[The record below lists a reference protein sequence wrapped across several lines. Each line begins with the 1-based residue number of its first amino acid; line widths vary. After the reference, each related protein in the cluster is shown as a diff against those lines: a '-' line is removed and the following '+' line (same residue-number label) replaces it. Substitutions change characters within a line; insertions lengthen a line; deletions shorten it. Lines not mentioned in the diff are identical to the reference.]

1 MILWIPLLYV
11 SLKQV
16 ASNSV
21 TFTSKCFLH
30 KVGHGVSNSYSNA
43 ELFRVTVGDCLN
55 YCILNAAK
63 TGDGCASVV
72 YHTLHST
79 CQLYGHNGHFNG
91 SQVVP
96 AIGHDFYERTS
107 WVGVCRDKV
116 VPKHGYRQRPL
127 QYAAL
132 EVTNG
137 GSSME
142 FRTGQAASTSFIPTT
157 TRRTWTTSNFD
168 EPTVGT
174 RFLNPTHSSEC
185 QRDETV
191 SYFVFFGY
199 RLTSTKVAARLK
211 GVDQSSCIM
220 YCSQNIDASGV
231 AVPCYAANYE
241 PADEECYLYGMRPR
255 LDRNTAR
262 LDVNTNFIFADKFC
276 VQTKKDCSAETPY
289 IVYPTKQMHKKII
302 MSYPGMNSVV
312 ACIAACIDNRK
323 CKAATYKIGLCILH
337 AASPASDSSLL
348 VDGHDQTMVI
358 ENGCQLTTKLVPSLL
373 SNNLEGRFS
382 KEESQ
387 WEEWGLCRFST
398 AGRRVR
404 VRQRKCMNCEDLQM
418 DPC

>member
-1 MILWIPLLYV
+1 MWGLLVITTIY
-11 SLKQV
+11 S
-16 ASNSV
+16 
-21 TFTSKCFLH
+21 TSKCFLH

-79 CQLYGHNGHFNG
+79 CQLYGHNGHFN
-91 SQVVP
+91 VVP

-107 WVGVCRDKV
+107 WVGVCQDKV
-116 VPKHGYRQRPL
+116 GRLIRKLDYL
-127 QYAAL
+127 
-132 EVTNG
+132 
-137 GSSME
+137 
-142 FRTGQAASTSFIPTT
+142 I
-157 TRRTWTTSNFD
+157 
-168 EPTVGT
+168 
-174 RFLNPTHSSEC
+174 SEC

-241 PADEECYLYGMRPR
+241 PADEECYLYGIRPR
-255 LDRNTAR
+255 LDRNTAQ
-262 LDVNTNFIFADKFC
+262 LDVNAKFIFADKFC

-323 CKAATYKIGLCILH
+323 CKAATYKVGLCILH

-358 ENGCQLTTKLVPSLL
+358 ENGCQLTTELVPSLL
-373 SNNLEGRFS
+373 SNNLG
-382 KEESQ
+382 Q
-387 WEEWGLCRFST
+387 YG
-398 AGRRVR
+398 AVR
-404 VRQRKCMNCEDLQM
+404 CPPIQLSDAQ
-418 DPC
+418 